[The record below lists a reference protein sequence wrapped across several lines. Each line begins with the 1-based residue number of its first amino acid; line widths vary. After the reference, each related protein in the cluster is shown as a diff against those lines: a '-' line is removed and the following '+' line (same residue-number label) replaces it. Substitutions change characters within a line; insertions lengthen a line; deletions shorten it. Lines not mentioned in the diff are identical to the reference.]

1 MFTICNKVIIRVQ
14 HRISSFVMGAC
25 CVGNVPLEF
34 LTCTFCVI
42 YLVCSNKSL
51 VRKLHLN
58 FPIFACTEPSG
69 MQSGGA
75 DGNVMGIVYF
85 TLCIGTV
92 SGNLML

>member
-1 MFTICNKVIIRVQ
+1 
-14 HRISSFVMGAC
+14 
-25 CVGNVPLEF
+25 
-34 LTCTFCVI
+34 
-42 YLVCSNKSL
+42 
-51 VRKLHLN
+51 
-58 FPIFACTEPSG
+58 